1 MKLLAVIRKSLL
13 EQVRQF
19 WILLLTL
26 LMAPF
31 FVGVFYLI
39 YESTEITIQIAV
51 VNEDGQLAT
60 NPHNLNQ
67 GQQLIN
73 YLKTIENDTLPVRF
87 LEAGSRQEAAEM
99 VRLRQ
104 ADGMLVIPAGFSDSI
119 HDRLTG
125 QLVQVPFEISGNLAE
140 TNYLLAAILGITY
153 ASGFINQATGTIE
166 AYRYTETA
174 AGSSSGLT
182 DFTLGIPGLLVLAT
196 IMLMF
201 SGAIAFV
208 AEPEKRTMLRLKL
221 SKLKPAT
228 FLSGV
233 TLVQILVGLVSI
245 LLTLLTAN
253 LLGFRFSGSFWLFL
267 LVSILTSLSIIGFSL
282 ILAALTRSA
291 NEILIAGNF
300 PLFLFMFFSG
310 TIFPVHGPTLLT
322 ISGYDLTIP
331 GLMSTYHGVDA
342 LKQIL
347 IFNSGVGQIWPQL
360 ICLTGLTL
368 IYFLIGYL
376 LYEKNHM
383 TIR

>member
-13 EQVRQF
+13 EQIRQF

-39 YESTEITIQIAV
+39 WESSEITIRIAV
-51 VNEDGQLAT
+51 VNHDQPATTITSPTQGHQL
-60 NPHNLNQ
+60 L
-67 GQQLIN
+67 N
-73 YLKTIENDTLPVRF
+73 YLQTIENDTMPVRF
-87 LEAGSRQEAAEM
+87 LLAGNRHEAAEM
-99 VRLRQ
+99 VRLRK
-104 ADGMLVIPAGFSDSI
+104 ADGMLVIPEEFTESIQARLAGQDV
-119 HDRLTG
+119 R
-125 QLVQVPFEISGNLAE
+125 VPFEISGNLSE

-153 ASGFINQATGTIE
+153 VSGFINQATGTTE
-166 AYRYTETA
+166 AYRFIETA
-174 AGSSSGLT
+174 AGNSSGLT
-182 DFTLGIPGLLVLAT
+182 DFMLGIPGLLVLAT

-208 AEPEKRTMLRLKL
+208 TEPEKRTMLRLKL

-228 FLSGV
+228 FLTGV
-233 TLVQILVGLVSI
+233 TLVQTLVGLASI

-267 LVSILTSLSIIGFSL
+267 LVSILTSLSVIGFSL
-282 ILAALTRSA
+282 ILAALTKSA

-300 PLFLFMFFSG
+300 PMFLFMFFSG
-310 TIFPVHGPTLLT
+310 TIFPVHGLTLLT

-342 LKQIL
+342 LKQVL
-347 IFNSGVGQIWPQL
+347 IFNSGISQIWPQL

-368 IYFLIGYL
+368 TYFLIGYL
-376 LYEKNHM
+376 TYSKRHM